1 MPKKLNPD
9 FLRTRV
15 LADLLAQAKRKNL
28 DPLPKTTIPL
38 RKALLQL
45 DYADDQDYIG
55 AGPGNPTT
63 FSRFIVG
70 GPQVV
75 AQQRVQQ
82 RVAPQ
87 VVAQQLVQQRVV
99 PQVVAQ
105 QRVQQRVGPQVVA
118 QQRVQ
123 QRVGPQVVAQQR
135 VAPQAVAQ
143 QRVQQRVVPQV
154 VAQQRVQQVVARP
167 AGGRKPKWLT
177 KAFFR
182 NKSPQDLREQCKRL
196 NIVAK
201 TKAEMVDAL
210 YNYAEYMNGEQFGG
224 AKVAQAVVQQGGG
237 AKVSQVVAQQG
248 GAKVAQAIVQQGG
261 AAVRKQQEQQP
272 KQAASQQQARQKQEI
287 IDKIRKCIN
296 D

>member
-118 QQRVQ
+118 QQRV
-123 QRVGPQVVAQQR
+123 
-135 VAPQAVAQ
+135 APQAVAQ

-224 AKVAQAVVQQGGG
+224 AKVAQAAVQQGGG

-261 AAVRKQQEQQP
+261 AAVRKQQQQP

>member
-123 QRVGPQVVAQQR
+123 Q
-135 VAPQAVAQ
+135 
-143 QRVQQRVVPQV
+143 
-154 VAQQRVQQVVARP
+154 VVARP

-224 AKVAQAVVQQGGG
+224 AKVAQAAVQQGGG

>member
-87 VVAQQLVQQRVV
+87 VVAQQRVQQRVVPQVVAQQRVVPQVAAQQRVQQRVVPQVVAQQRVV

-105 QRVQQRVGPQVVA
+105 QRVQQRV
-118 QQRVQ
+118 
-123 QRVGPQVVAQQR
+123 
-135 VAPQAVAQ
+135 
-143 QRVQQRVVPQV
+143 VPQV
-154 VAQQRVQQVVARP
+154 IAQQRVQQVVARP

-224 AKVAQAVVQQGGG
+224 AKVAQAAVQQGGG

-248 GAKVAQAIVQQGG
+248 GAKVAQDIVQQGG
-261 AAVRKQQEQQP
+261 AAVRKQQQQQP